1 MTSSAQRRRQL
12 LAVRIAGQGAMLFTG
27 FAIAQ
32 VCSFARNATLGYVL
46 SRGDFGIAA
55 ALTVTLQL
63 VDTLSDLGADRLL
76 VQCEDGADP
85 GMLATAHTLLI
96 TRGMITAL
104 LLYVAAGPTTAF
116 FRLGDH
122 LGLFQMLALVPLIR
136 GFLHLDQRRR
146 QRQLDNSSYLA
157 TEVGSQMLALAVL
170 PFLLWL
176 SASPHVVVWTALV
189 QAVAAVKLSHALA
202 KASWRADLNRERIK
216 RFLAFGW
223 PIWLSAFPLVIVYQ
237 ADRFIVGRAYGMET
251 LAAYSAAFMVT
262 MVPGLV
268 AAKVGHALMLPLL
281 SERRGNTVAFSDRFA
296 LMLEA
301 TVLLA
306 GVYLAFFMLFGG
318 TALAIAFGPN
328 YRGLDTVVAWLAVM
342 WAVRMIQAPAGMA
355 LMAVGDTKP
364 LLWAG
369 LIRASAL
376 PLSVAAAMLGW
387 GVQGIAMAGVA
398 GEIASLLYVSIALRT
413 ITSPL
418 AAITLSR
425 TLVLVPVAA
434 ASLALLK
441 HSPPDRMT
449 IAAALQCLGL
459 LAVIVVAGLAI
470 MPDLRR
476 VIHRRLRRVMATPAS
491 PV

>member
-1 MTSSAQRRRQL
+1 MTLKAQRRRKL
-12 LAVRIAGQGAMLFTG
+12 LAFRIAGQGAMLFTG
-27 FAIAQ
+27 FALAQ
-32 VCSFARNATLGYVL
+32 ACSFARNAALGYIL

-63 VDTLSDLGADRLL
+63 IETLSDIGADRLL
-76 VQCEDGADP
+76 VQAEDGEQA

-96 TRGMITAL
+96 ARGLVTAVI
-104 LLYVAAGPTTAF
+104 LYLAARPTTAF
-116 FRLGDH
+116 FRLEQH
-122 LGLFQMLALVPLIR
+122 LGLFEALALVPLIR
-136 GFLHLDQRRR
+136 GFVHLDQRRR

-157 TEVGSQMLALAVL
+157 TEVGSQALALAML

-176 SASPHVVVWTALV
+176 SPGPHVVIWTALV
-189 QAVAAVKLSHALA
+189 QAVGAVKLSHALA
-202 KASWRADLNRERIK
+202 QVSWRIDFNRERIK

-223 PIWLSAFPLVIVYQ
+223 PIWLSAFPLMIVYQ
-237 ADRFIVGRAYGMET
+237 ADRFLVGRAYGMET

-281 SERRGNTVAFSDRFA
+281 SDRRDNLEAFTDRYR
-296 LMLEA
+296 LMYEA

-306 GVYLAFFMLFGG
+306 AAYLMLFMLIGG

-342 WAVRMIQAPAGMA
+342 WAVRMIQAPPGMA
-355 LMAVGDTKP
+355 LMAAGTTKP

-376 PLSVAAAMLGW
+376 PLSVAAALLGW
-387 GVQGIAMAGVA
+387 GVEGIAAAGVA
-398 GEIASLLYVSIALRT
+398 GEVASLIYVAIALRQ
-413 ITSPL
+413 IRPEL
-418 AAITLSR
+418 FGITLGR
-425 TLVLVPVAA
+425 GLVLIPVGAA
-434 ASLALLK
+434 GLLLLA

-449 IAAALQCLGL
+449 LAAILQCFGALAAIAVVGL
-459 LAVIVVAGLAI
+459 LV
-470 MPDLRR
+470 MPELRR
-476 VIHRRLRRVMATPAS
+476 AARRRTRPARAEVMPAT
-491 PV
+491 